1 MTTSQI
7 IDVLY
12 QAMWT
17 AALVGGPIIIAS
29 LIVGLLISILQAATQ
44 INEATL
50 TFVPKIV
57 VSALIPVIG
66 GQWMLGTLLTFTRTI
81 FALAESVTR

>member
-17 AALVGGPIIIAS
+17 AAL
-29 LIVGLLISILQAATQ
+29 VGLLISILQAATQ

-57 VSALIPVIG
+57 VSALILVIG